1 VAGCAALL
9 IGLVSVYVG
18 LLATGAVGP
27 KQTDFLPTYTASQL
41 VAEGHGGDIY
51 NLGAVGRAERTHVR
65 PLTVRDGVMPY
76 LYPPALAALT
86 APLAGLPYDAAFL
99 LWLGLNLSLFLLA
112 GLLIQRYLGLD
123 RSGGVVM
130 WMSMLSFLPVLVA
143 LAQGQV
149 SLLLLAG
156 AAGGL
161 VALRTR
167 HDLIGGAVLATLAVK
182 PTYLLPILVVLW
194 FQRRWRALAG
204 TALSLAGA
212 AVLALIVLGPR
223 ILADYAHTLL
233 EAARWQ
239 NNIGG
244 FSPRW
249 TQSLAGLTH
258 LFGSP
263 GASSAAEVAIAVAL
277 LGLLAH
283 CARRASAIEVPLAAA
298 IVIGL
303 LVSPHVLVHDLSLLI
318 VPAAVFWRETSL
330 SVTARSRVLI
340 GGDLTILIGLPL
352 VTWAFIS
359 PTAVVMCTMACLL
372 LRDRPLRSSPAVDA
386 GCHGERPATSMRLVS
401 HLPLLNP
408 RSPELKTQ
416 DS

>member
-1 VAGCAALL
+1 
-9 IGLVSVYVG
+9 
-18 LLATGAVGP
+18 
-27 KQTDFLPTYTASQL
+27 
-41 VAEGHGGDIY
+41 
-51 NLGAVGRAERTHVR
+51 
-65 PLTVRDGVMPY
+65 
-76 LYPPALAALT
+76 
-86 APLAGLPYDAAFL
+86 
-99 LWLGLNLSLFLLA
+99 
-112 GLLIQRYLGLD
+112 
-123 RSGGVVM
+123 
-130 WMSMLSFLPVLVA
+130 
-143 LAQGQV
+143 
-149 SLLLLAG
+149 
-156 AAGGL
+156 

-283 CARRASAIEVPLAAA
+283 CARCASAIEVPLAAA

-330 SVTARSRVLI
+330 SATARSRVLI
-340 GGDLTILIGLPL
+340 GGYLTILIGLPL